1 MFSRSRFALASF
13 PNLLLAVPLALCTL
27 GVSAQT
33 FRGAISGNLQDQT
46 GAAIP
51 NASVTATDQG
61 TGIARSTVTSSSGDY
76 TFTDLPLGQYT
87 LAATVTG
94 FQPYT
99 VKNVTVSAGA
109 TYSLPIQL
117 SVTAQT
123 TTVEVSANAL
133 ALDTSSVQQTT
144 TLPEHL
150 LQDVPLNGRDFKK
163 LVGVLPGFGGY
174 AGVLGSINGSRANQ
188 TNWQIDGTDNNDLW
202 TNNSAVNQSG
212 VQGIAGTLMP
222 VDAIQEF
229 SLVTQSTAESGRDP
243 GATANLIIKSGTNQ
257 LHGSAYYFNRNEALG
272 VDPVFV
278 PKKKLRNE
286 NFGGSIGGPILR
298 NKTFWFFAFEKQQFT
313 IGIQGLGTEP
323 SAAYQAEARNLLTLN
338 GIPVNPLSQNLLNTL
353 WEQTALTG
361 PANSGN
367 FSPGVET
374 GYSNNGVLKIDHN
387 FGPNDNLSF
396 RYFIGQGNQIAPSGG
411 VVENSYF
418 EVAPIHIQNYSVVYN
433 HTFSPHIA
441 NQVLLGVSAYN
452 QAFDDFNHSFNVN
465 SLGLNIGDTGLTGA
479 PNIIIS
485 GFDQIGV
492 NPPQGRRDI
501 TGHIDDALSW
511 NIGSHAFRFGGEYRR
526 AQLDEFYHRNGL
538 GTFNFDGTRGLRQ
551 LNGNSTAYPVDPYT
565 DGNVAAL
572 ADFLAGYVSTSNLA
586 RGNPERLVY
595 MNTFNVFAQDAW
607 QLTRR
612 LNLNYGVRYDYE
624 GPIHNG
630 DKNLPTFVP
639 SLGGLVVQGQTIGN
653 LYPQQWLNFGPRV
666 GFAFQPRANG
676 GTVIRGSYGLF
687 YDTTAISPFLDNR
700 PSGTTAPNGLE
711 GNPAGT
717 SPVQTITQNAYALTG
732 NQALFVG
739 SPSSVVGLF
748 SVSQDFKTPVSQ
760 NFTLNVEQQ
769 IGSAAIFS
777 IGYVGSEARHQVAL
791 RDINQVNPNAA
802 STTPIQSQRPYYTQF
817 PNYGA
822 INQVESIANG
832 NYNALQT
839 NLRTNQWHGLTAQ
852 VNYTWSHSLDDM
864 TQYRARLP
872 QDSRNFKGDY
882 GNSDYDTR
890 HSLNGAVSY
899 DLPRLGRGPRR
910 LTEGWQV
917 NGAFNAHGGQPFNIV
932 TASDNSGTADRYQ
945 RPNLVGNAFTSSHGF
960 VSNGASRYV
969 QWISP
974 AAFAQPAAGTFGNL
988 RRNAFYGPGF
998 EDTDISLFKTT
1009 HIAERVSAQLRVEM
1023 FNVGNRINLAPP
1035 SSSFGSASFG
1045 RVTDTIGDYNGAPGI
1060 GPGEPY
1066 NTQLALKILF

>member
-1 MFSRSRFALASF
+1 MFSRLRPRYALFSQLF
-13 PNLLLAVPLALCTL
+13 VAVPLIACALP
-27 GVSAQT
+27 VYAQT
-33 FRGAISGNLQDQT
+33 FRGAISGSLQDQT

-51 NASVTATDQG
+51 NAPVTATDEG
-61 TGIARSTVTSSSGDY
+61 TGVVRTTVSSSTGDY
-76 TFTDLPLGQYT
+76 TFTDLPLGQY
-87 LAATVTG
+87 LVSASVAG
-94 FQPYT
+94 FQPYR
-99 VKNVTVSAGA
+99 VKDVTVSAGA

-123 TTVEVSANAL
+123 STVEVSANAL
-133 ALDTSSVQQTT
+133 ALDTTSVQQTT

-163 LVGVLPGFGGY
+163 LVGILPGFGGY
-174 AGVLGSINGSRANQ
+174 SGVLGSINGARANQ

-257 LHGSAYYFNRNEALG
+257 FHGSAYYFNRNEALA

-278 PKKKLRNE
+278 PKKELRNE

-323 SAAYQAEARNLLTLN
+323 SVAYQTEAKNLLALN
-338 GIPVNPLSQNLLNTL
+338 GIPVNPLSQTLLDTL

-367 FSPGVET
+367 FTPGVET

-396 RYFIGQGNQIAPSGG
+396 RYFIGQGNQDAPSGG

-433 HTFSPHIA
+433 HTFSARVA

-452 QAFDDFNHSFNVN
+452 QAFDDFNHSFDVN
-465 SLGLNIGDTGLTGA
+465 TLGLNIGNTGLPGA

-501 TGHIDDALSW
+501 TGHITDALSW
-511 NIGSHAFRFGGEYRR
+511 NVGSHSFRFGGEYRK

-538 GTFNFDGTRGLRQ
+538 GTFNFDGTRGLTQ
-551 LNGNSTAYPVDPYT
+551 LNGSAAAYPVDPYT
-565 DGNVAAL
+565 DTNVAAL

-595 MNTFNVFAQDAW
+595 TNTFNLFAQDAW
-607 QLTRR
+607 QITRR

-630 DKNLPTFVP
+630 DKNLPTFIP
-639 SLGGLVVQGQTIGN
+639 SRGGLVVQGQDIAN

-666 GFAFQPRANG
+666 GFAFQPAENG
-676 GTVIRGSYGLF
+676 GTVLRGSYGLF

-700 PSGTTAPNGLE
+700 PTGTTAPNGFE

-717 SPVQTITQNAYALTG
+717 SPVQTITQNAYALV
-732 NQALFVG
+732 QAQPLFVG
-739 SPSSVVGLF
+739 SPSSIVGLF
-748 SVSQDFKTPVSQ
+748 SVSQDFKTPVTQ
-760 NFTLNVEQQ
+760 NFTLNLEQKL
-769 IGSAAIFS
+769 GGAAIFS
-777 IGYVGSEARHQVAL
+777 IGYVGSEARHQVATL
-791 RDINQVNPNAA
+791 DINQVNPNAA
-802 STTPIQSQRPYYTQF
+802 STTPIQSERPYYSQF
-817 PNYGA
+817 PTFGA
-822 INQVESIANG
+822 INQVETIANG

-839 NLRTNQWHGLTAQ
+839 NVRTNQWHGLTAQ

-872 QDSRNFKGDY
+872 QDSRNLKADY

-890 HSLNGAVSY
+890 NSFNGAVSY
-899 DLPRLGRGPRR
+899 DIPRLGRGPRR
-910 LTEGWQV
+910 LTEGWEV
-917 NGAFNAHGGQPFNIV
+917 NAGFNAHGGQPFNVV

-945 RPNLVGNAFTSSHGF
+945 RPNLVGNPFTSSHNF
-960 VSNGASRYV
+960 VPNGTSRYV

-974 AAFAQPAAGTFGNL
+974 TGFAQPAAGTFGDV
-988 RRNAFYGPGF
+988 RRNAFFGPGF
-998 EDTDISLFKTT
+998 EDTDLSLFKTT
-1009 HIAERVSAQLRVEM
+1009 RIAERVSLQLRVEM

-1035 SSSFGSASFG
+1035 SASFGSASFG
-1045 RVTDTIGDYNGAPGI
+1045 RVTDTIGDSNGAPGI

-1066 NTQLALKILF
+1066 NTQLAAKILF

>member
-1 MFSRSRFALASF
+1 
-13 PNLLLAVPLALCTL
+13 
-27 GVSAQT
+27 
-33 FRGAISGNLQDQT
+33 
-46 GAAIP
+46 
-51 NASVTATDQG
+51 
-61 TGIARSTVTSSSGDY
+61 
-76 TFTDLPLGQYT
+76 
-87 LAATVTG
+87 
-94 FQPYT
+94 
-99 VKNVTVSAGA
+99 
-109 TYSLPIQL
+109 
-117 SVTAQT
+117 
-123 TTVEVSANAL
+123 
-133 ALDTSSVQQTT
+133 
-144 TLPEHL
+144 
-150 LQDVPLNGRDFKK
+150 
-163 LVGVLPGFGGY
+163 
-174 AGVLGSINGSRANQ
+174 
-188 TNWQIDGTDNNDLW
+188 
-202 TNNSAVNQSG
+202 
-212 VQGIAGTLMP
+212 MP

-257 LHGSAYYFNRNEALG
+257 IHGSAYYFNRNEALG
-272 VDPVFV
+272 ATPVFV
-278 PKKKLRNE
+278 PRKKLRNE

-323 SAAYQAEARNLLTLN
+323 SVAYQAEAKNLLALN
-338 GIPVNPLSQNLLNTL
+338 GIPVSPLSQTLLNTL
-353 WEQTALTG
+353 WEQAALTG

-387 FGPNDNLSF
+387 FGPKDNLSF
-396 RYFIGQGNQIAPSGG
+396 RYFIGQGNQTAPSGS

-433 HTFSPHIA
+433 HTFSPRIT

-452 QAFDDFNHSFNVN
+452 QVFDDFNHSFDVN
-465 SLGLNIGDTGLTGA
+465 TLGLAIGNTGLLGA
-479 PNIIIS
+479 PNILLS

-501 TGHIDDALSW
+501 TGHITDVASW
-511 NIGSHAFRFGGEYRR
+511 VIGGHTFRFGGEYRK

-538 GTFNFDGTRGLRQ
+538 GTFNFDGTRGLKQ
-551 LNGNSTAYPVDPYT
+551 FNGGSVAYARNPYT
-565 DGNVAAL
+565 DTNVATL
-572 ADFLAGYVSTSNLA
+572 ADFLAGYVSTSTLA

-595 MNTFNVFAQDAW
+595 SNTFDAFAEDSWQITHRFNV
-607 QLTRR
+607 
-612 LNLNYGVRYDYE
+612 NYGLRYDYE

-639 SLGGLVVQGQTIGN
+639 SLGGLVVQGQGIAS
-653 LYPQQWLNFGPRV
+653 LYPQQWLDFGPRV
-666 GFAFQPRANG
+666 GFSWQPGANG
-676 GTVIRGSYGLF
+676 GTVLRGSYGLF

-700 PSGTTAPNGLE
+700 PTGTTAPNGFE

-717 SPVQTITQNAYALTG
+717 SPVQTITQNAYAWSQGT
-732 NQALFVG
+732 ALFTGSGAPIVG
-739 SPSSVVGLF
+739 VF

-760 NFTLNVEQQ
+760 NFALNLEQQ
-769 IGSAAIFS
+769 FGGAAILS
-777 IGYVGSEARHQVAL
+777 IGYVGNQSRHQVAL
-791 RDINQVNPNAA
+791 RDINQATVVPGQT
-802 STTPIQSQRPYYTQF
+802 STTPVQSQRPYYNQF
-817 PNYGA
+817 PTFGA
-822 INQVESIANG
+822 INQVESIGNG
-832 NYNALQT
+832 NYNALQA
-839 NLRTNQWHGLTAQ
+839 NIRTNRWHGLTAQ

-872 QDSRNFKGDY
+872 QDSRNFKADY

-890 HSLNGAVSY
+890 NSLNSAVVY
-899 DLPRLGRGPRR
+899 DIPRLGHGPRR

-917 NGAFNAHGGQPFNIV
+917 NAAVNVHGGQPFNIV

-945 RPNLVGNAFTSSHGF
+945 RPNRTGQPSAAAHNF
-960 VSNGASRYV
+960 VPNGSSRYV

-974 AAFAQPAAGTFGNL
+974 AAFAQPTAGTFGNL
-988 RRNAFYGPGF
+988 RRNTFYGPGY
-998 EDTDISLFKTT
+998 EDTDLSLFKTT
-1009 HIAERVSAQLRVEM
+1009 HIAERFSAQLRVEM

-1035 SSSFGSASFG
+1035 SASFGSASFG